1 MGGRQ
6 LFPVQAPPQGANS
19 SKEVF
24 PNLPHGI
31 VGVGVGVVVDVVVGV
46 GVAGHA
52 ALGWKAIQSPQSN
65 TPNYKPS
72 KIEFDNIYE
81 MYVKDSGPRSINEIL
96 LDKDRNMIKDIK
108 NGWELSTSELKIKY
122 IRDKKIGNILD

>member
-6 LFPVQAPPQGANS
+6 SFPVQAPPQGANS

-46 GVAGHA
+46 GVTGHA
-52 ALGWKAIQSPQSN
+52 ALGWKAIQSPQS
-65 TPNYKPS
+65 K
-72 KIEFDNIYE
+72 
-81 MYVKDSGPRSINEIL
+81 YVPVIKSVPPLQGYVEYGPGSEANAAVQPVN
-96 LDKDRNMIKDIK
+96 DKDGISK
-108 NGWELSTSELKIKY
+108 
-122 IRDKKIGNILD
+122 